1 MFIGVFWPVGVRG
14 GGRGADGRERW
25 SVGVRA
31 GEVES
36 PNKRAKKTISAKGVK
51 YFCLIN
57 GLGIVLTSDL
67 LLGE

>member
-1 MFIGVFWPVGVRG
+1 M
-14 GGRGADGRERW
+14 
-25 SVGVRA
+25 GVRA